1 MIFKALSKEVR
12 VLRALRRG
20 FAAPPVKQQNTMPE
34 FTQTMQFSKQR
45 LTDFGELPRGEV
57 PLALHFS
64 PAFKHTRLANGAQL
78 FTEQYPG
85 EFATVSVFIKAGSRF
100 ETIESSGASH
110 FLLYMMSKGS
120 KGRARKDFQKSLDEI
135 GAHVEITTGREI
147 VGLTLKVNSAD
158 AGKAIELLTDA
169 IAHPDFNENQ
179 IEADKEFVHRRILD
193 VSRDQYEHTKEAL
206 FYTSFREHMV
216 GQSEYGIRDNIPSL
230 TAKQLEEFHAQNFA
244 GPNTIFVV
252 SGSFD
257 EGHVNTVTQKSGQAI
272 SAEARGA
279 APNSEKPVFT
289 PVVMNQRDD
298 EMYNLNVASGFRV
311 SEFGGRD
318 FFALKFIEKIVSG
331 FNAETD
337 GNAHLNAAQMSMNYV
352 HQVWGQ
358 RLGVTLSNSKY
369 EAFSD
374 FGIFTFFVHGN
385 DFWARDLFLGNQ
397 FIISSLSKKLD
408 MAQVYRARAEWFND
422 LLATHSSKKLNED
435 IAKELF
441 YAGRRITR
449 TEYANRFSNLA
460 EPCSLQKVIKE
471 HFFDKEVGV
480 AMWGVG
486 HNMAQYSYYVKKLH
500 SATKGKSIVML

>member
-12 VLRALRRG
+12 LLRALRRG
-20 FAAPPVKQQNTMPE
+20 FAAPPVKQQQTMPE
-34 FTQTMQFSKQR
+34 IRQSLQFSKQR

-57 PLALHFS
+57 PNALHFS
-64 PAFKHTRLANGAQL
+64 PAFKHTKLSNGAQL
-78 FTEQYPG
+78 FTEQYSG
-85 EFATVSVFIKAGSRF
+85 DFATVSVFVKAGSRY

-110 FLLYMMSKGS
+110 FLLYMISKGS

-135 GAHVEITTGREI
+135 GAHLEITTGREI

-158 AGKAIELLTDA
+158 AGKAIELLSDA
-169 IAHPDFNENQ
+169 IANPDFNENQ

-230 TAKQLEEFHAQNFA
+230 NAKQLEEFHAQNFV
-244 GPNTIFVV
+244 GPRTIFVV

-257 EGHVNTVTQKSGQAI
+257 EGQVNSATQKSGTAVA
-272 SAEARGA
+272 SEARGV

-311 SEFGGRD
+311 PEFGGRD
-318 FFALKFIEKIVSG
+318 FFALKFIEKVVG
-331 FNAETD
+331 NYNAEHD
-337 GNAHLNAAQMSMNYV
+337 GNAHLNSPHMSMNYS

-358 RLGVTLSNSKY
+358 RVGVTLSNTKY

-397 FIISSLSKKLD
+397 FIVSTFANSLE
-408 MAQVYRARAEWFND
+408 MANVFRARAEWFNE
-422 LLATHSSKKLNED
+422 LLTNHSSKKLNED
-435 IAKELF
+435 IATELF

-449 TEYANRFSNLA
+449 TEWANRFSNLA
-460 EPCSLQKVIKE
+460 EPCALKKVIKE
-471 HFFDKEVGV
+471 HFYDKEVGV

-486 HNMAQYSYYVKKLH
+486 HNMAQYSYYIKKLH
-500 SATKGKSIVML
+500 SSTKGNPIVMF